1 MKNLVIVL
9 FAIFLSNCAGY
20 KPIFSPTDI
29 DFNAVKIN
37 YDPKDKISKKIEKKI
52 LNISNDNGSKQ
63 IEFILSS
70 KKEERILSK
79 DKKGNP
85 LIFEISITTNLEII
99 FDGSKTKKYIFNE
112 RFNYNNQSDKFE
124 LAQQKKISEKIIL
137 ERLFEKILDQLRLF

>member
-20 KPIFSPTDI
+20 KPIFSSTDI

-70 KKEERILSK
+70 KQEERILSK

-99 FDGSKTKKYIFNE
+99 FAGSKTKKYIFNE

>member
-1 MKNLVIVL
+1 MI
-9 FAIFLSNCAGY
+9 
-20 KPIFSPTDI
+20 
-29 DFNAVKIN
+29 
-37 YDPKDKISKKIEKKI
+37 I
-52 LNISNDNGSKQ
+52 LKTNRIYIK
-63 IEFILSS
+63 S

>member
-29 DFNAVKIN
+29 DFKAVEID
-37 YDPKDKISKKIEKKI
+37 YDPKDKISKKLERKI
-52 LNISNDNGSKQ
+52 LNISNDSSSKQ
-63 IEFILSS
+63 LKFVLGS

-99 FDGSKTKKYIFNE
+99 FTNSETKKYIFNE
-112 RFNYNNQSDKFE
+112 KFNYNNQSDKFE

-137 ERLFEKILDQLRLF
+137 ERLFEKILDQLRLL

>member
-1 MKNLVIVL
+1 MKNLIIVL
-9 FAIFLSNCAGY
+9 FAIFLSNCTGY

-29 DFNAVKIN
+29 DFKAVEID
-37 YDPKDKISKKIEKKI
+37 YDPKDKISKKLERKI
-52 LNISNDNGSKQ
+52 LNISNDSSSKQ
-63 IEFILSS
+63 LKFILSS

-99 FDGSKTKKYIFNE
+99 FTNSETKKYIFNE
-112 RFNYNNQSDKFE
+112 KFNYNNQSDKFE

>member
-20 KPIFSPTDI
+20 KPIFSPTDV
-29 DFNAVKIN
+29 DFKAVKIN

-99 FDGSKTKKYIFNE
+99 FDDSKTKKYIFNE

>member
-9 FAIFLSNCAGY
+9 FAIFLSNCTGY

-99 FDGSKTKKYIFNE
+99 FDDSKTKKYIFNE

-137 ERLFEKILDQLRLF
+137 ENYLKKFLIN

>member
-29 DFNAVKIN
+29 DFKAVKIN

-99 FDGSKTKKYIFNE
+99 FADSKTKKYIFNE